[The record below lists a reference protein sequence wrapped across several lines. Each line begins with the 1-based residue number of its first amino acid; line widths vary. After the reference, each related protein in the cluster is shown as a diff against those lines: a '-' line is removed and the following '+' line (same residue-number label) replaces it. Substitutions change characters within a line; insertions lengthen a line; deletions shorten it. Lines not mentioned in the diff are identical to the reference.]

1 MLWGREEADEEK
13 TPNQTELKKK
23 KYFKGRLSK
32 KRHSWHS
39 CEGKKLSILDT
50 DSIFSGV
57 LCGGIVISEALR
69 MHQQSACQKSSLPH
83 NSVQKHCQKELLIR
97 SDSIS
102 IDEFGGEQKPAVIPG
117 LSYIGSDHNLSNS
130 RRRSLEHLRSE
141 RQKLSSTSDI
151 GKREKKHGHIREK
164 CKKTPQKNKGSWP
177 AFD

>member
-1 MLWGREEADEEK
+1 
-13 TPNQTELKKK
+13 
-23 KYFKGRLSK
+23 
-32 KRHSWHS
+32 
-39 CEGKKLSILDT
+39 
-50 DSIFSGV
+50 
-57 LCGGIVISEALR
+57 

-151 GKREKKHGHIREK
+151 GKREKKARSHQREVQ
-164 CKKTPQKNKGSWP
+164 KTPPKKRRELTCV
-177 AFD
+177 